1 MPAAPQGIERFKQA
15 LGCGGVI
22 AITGATGWVGRT
34 AIRELQRLLPAP
46 LFAGRVRLFASRAGT
61 ITLEA
66 WSEPGHPPGVEF
78 GEITLPVYPLS
89 SLVELAAAG
98 PIDALL
104 HTAFLTRDRLFAVG
118 QEECFATNR
127 WITAQ
132 VRQSLM
138 LAPAA
143 RAVVISS
150 GAARA
155 YDDLATPLEHLSDDP
170 YGVLK
175 FEEESILAGEAST
188 LVLRIYA
195 LSGRFIR
202 DPHRFALGDFLLSA
216 LRGEPI
222 RLRSKVPVLRSYG
235 HAANV
240 TALAWHWLMAGEP
253 SSGLPLAAVSLS
265 VDLLTLAQAISSLY
279 GLPLVESA
287 VDHQAPP
294 NSYLADP
301 GPFLAALAHHGIT
314 HTPLEEQL
322 RDTAAGLQLP

>member
-1 MPAAPQGIERFKQA
+1 MLTTPPGTEPVQES
-15 LGCGGVI
+15 LGGRGVI
-22 AITGATGWVGRT
+22 VITGATGWVGRT

-46 LFAGRVRLFASRAGT
+46 LFAERVRLFASRPGGL
-61 ITLEA
+61 TLEP
-66 WSEPGHPPGVEF
+66 WPET
-78 GEITLPVYPLS
+78 GEVTLPVYPLS

-98 PIDALL
+98 PIDAVL
-104 HTAFLTRDRLFAVG
+104 HTAFLTRDRLAAVG
-118 QEECFATNR
+118 QELYVATNR

-132 VRQSLM
+132 VAESLV

-150 GAARA
+150 GAAAA
-155 YDDLATPLEHLSDDP
+155 YDHHAAASEHLVDDP

-175 FEEESILAGEAST
+175 LEEEAILAG
-188 LVLRIYA
+188 V
-195 LSGRFIR
+195 
-202 DPHRFALGDFLLSA
+202 
-216 LRGEPI
+216 
-222 RLRSKVPVLRSYG
+222 
-235 HAANV
+235 ANI
-240 TALAWHWLMAGEP
+240 TALAWHWLMGGEV

-314 HTPLEEQL
+314 PTPLEEQL

>member
-1 MPAAPQGIERFKQA
+1 MLTTPPGTEPVQES
-15 LGCGGVI
+15 LGGRGVI
-22 AITGATGWVGRT
+22 VITGATGWVGRT

-46 LFAGRVRLFASRAGT
+46 LFAERVRLFASRPGGL
-61 ITLEA
+61 TLEP
-66 WSEPGHPPGVEF
+66 WPET
-78 GEITLPVYPLS
+78 GEVTLPVYPLS

-98 PIDALL
+98 PIDAVL
-104 HTAFLTRDRLFAVG
+104 HTAFLTRDRLAAVG
-118 QEECFATNR
+118 QELYVATNR

-132 VRQSLM
+132 VAESLV

-150 GAARA
+150 GAAAA
-155 YDDLATPLEHLSDDP
+155 YDHHAAASEHLVDDP

-175 FEEESILAGEAST
+175 LEEEAILAGVAST

-195 LSGRFIR
+195 LSGRFVR
-202 DPHRFALGDFLLSA
+202 DPLRFALGDFLLSA
-216 LRGEPI
+216 LQGEPI
-222 RLRSKVPVLRSYG
+222 RLRSPIPVLRSYG
-235 HAANV
+235 HAANI
-240 TALAWHWLMAGEP
+240 TALAWHWLMGGEV

-314 HTPLEEQL
+314 PTPLEEQL

>member
-1 MPAAPQGIERFKQA
+1 MESGPRGVESFRES
-15 LGCGGVI
+15 LSRGGVI
-22 AITGATGWVGRT
+22 AVTGSTGWVGGT
-34 AIRELQRLLPAP
+34 AIRELQRLLPAQ
-46 LFAGRVRLFASRAGT
+46 LFVERVRLFASRPGT
-61 ITLEA
+61 INLEA
-66 WSEPGHPPGVEF
+66 SNHAGHWPGEGSSSF
-78 GEITLPVYPLS
+78 SLPVYGLS
-89 SLVELAAAG
+89 DLIELAGSQPLNAV
-98 PIDALL
+98 L
-104 HTAFLTRDRLFAVG
+104 HTAFLTRDRLDAVG
-118 QEECFATNR
+118 QEVYVATNR

-132 VRQSLM
+132 VAQSLA

-150 GAARA
+150 GAAAA
-155 YDDLATPLEHLSDDP
+155 YESLAAPSERLAADP

-175 FEEESILAGEAST
+175 LEEESILGGVAST

-222 RLRSKVPVLRSYG
+222 RLRSTIPVLRSYG
-235 HAANV
+235 HAANI
-240 TALAWHWLMAGEP
+240 TALAWHWLMAGQA

-265 VDLLTLAQAISSLY
+265 VDLLTLAQTITSLY

-287 VDHQAPP
+287 LDPQASP
-294 NSYLADP
+294 NSYLADS

-314 HTPLEEQL
+314 PTSLEQQL
-322 RDTAAGLQLP
+322 LDTAAGLQLP